1 MTTPTTNIEE
11 LSRKVEQV
19 VQEHL
24 EASRA
29 AVTAAVQ
36 RAFGMHISA
45 APARARRKSRAAKSA
60 ARRTQQQVAEVGE
73 RLCQAVRTHPGRGMN
88 ELAAELELSPRELL
102 RPMALL
108 RRAGRVRSAGERNQ
122 TRYFPTAQ
130 GTRASA

>member
-19 VQEHL
+19 VREHL

-36 RAFGMHISA
+36 RAFGMHA
-45 APARARRKSRAAKSA
+45 PQAPARARRTSTAAKGA

-73 RLCQAVRTHPGRGMN
+73 RLCQAVRTNPGRGMN
-88 ELAAELELSPRELL
+88 ELAAELEVSPRELL

-108 RRAGRVRSAGERNQ
+108 RRAGRVRSAGERNH

-130 GTRASA
+130 AIRASA